1 MAENSI
7 LGLPTK
13 LMEITHSM
21 AHFPLKL
28 HKTYYEQG
36 FFNVTVDFDGY
47 VRDEEGPIPLL
58 LGAGVVIEGRI
69 DRHANQNATAR
80 IHGGALLRDWFQQ
93 NFACGDVVN
102 VDLSST
108 EQIRLMK

>member
-1 MAENSI
+1 
-7 LGLPTK
+7 
-13 LMEITHSM
+13 M

-36 FFNVTVDFDGY
+36 FFNVTVAFDGY
-47 VRDEEGPIPLL
+47 VRDEEGPITLL

-69 DRHANQNATAR
+69 NRRANQNATAR
-80 IHGGALLRDWFQQ
+80 IHGGVQLRDWFQQ

>member
-1 MAENSI
+1 MI
-7 LGLPTK
+7 R
-13 LMEITHSM
+13 
-21 AHFPLKL
+21 FPLNL

-36 FFNVTVDFDGY
+36 FFNVTVGFDGY
-47 VRDEEGPIPLL
+47 VRDEEGLIPLL

-69 DRHANQNATAR
+69 DRHVNQNATAR
-80 IHGGALLRDWFQQ
+80 IHGGVQLRDWFQQ

-108 EQIRLMK
+108 DQIRLIK

>member
-1 MAENSI
+1 MAGNSI
-7 LGLPTK
+7 AGLPTK
-13 LMEITHSM
+13 LMEVTHSM
-21 AHFPLKL
+21 AHFSLKL
-28 HKTYYEQG
+28 HKTYDEQG
-36 FFNVTVDFDGY
+36 FFNITVAFDGY
-47 VRDEEGPIPLL
+47 ARDEEGPIPLL

-80 IHGGALLRDWFQQ
+80 IHGGVPLRDWFQQ